1 MVNLRRL
8 KHVVALGKLGSFAL
22 AAESVHLS
30 QPAFS
35 RSIQSIEEEYG
46 VELFVR
52 GTRVITPTPY
62 GKFVIERAKKIL
74 QEVQGLQRDVD
85 LMKAHEYGEVLVGVG
100 PIPAGVLLIPVISKL
115 NALHPTIRIRVEIT
129 HWQNLLRLLNA
140 EALDFFIADTRELL
154 NNRDL
159 FIEPLPELPITCFC
173 RPEHPLIKNKPEK
186 LSIDEVMKYPLGA
199 FRFPNAL
206 YNDFAKSIDFKGD
219 RRMLWSIECD
229 NMLVLE
235 QIAASNNLVIF
246 GPSSAFKT
254 GIKEKKLVEI
264 QLNKPLN
271 LSTHFGIIYLKNRLI
286 SPAAEHFLEFARAEL
301 ESELKKITQV
311 SKKKK

>member
-46 VELFVR
+46 VDLFVR
-52 GTRVITPTPY
+52 GARIIAPTPY

-85 LMKAHEYGEVLVGVG
+85 LMKAHEYGEILVGVG
-100 PIPAGVLLIPVISKL
+100 PIPAGVLLIPVISQL
-115 NALHPTIRIRVEIT
+115 NSLHPTIRIHVEIT
-129 HWQNLLRLLNA
+129 HWQNLLKLLNA
-140 EALDFFIADTRELL
+140 EALDFFIADTRQLL
-154 NNRDL
+154 NNRNL
-159 FIEPLPELPITCFC
+159 SIEPLPKLPITCFC
-173 RPEHPLIKNKPEK
+173 RPDHPLLQKKPK
-186 LSIDEVMKYPLGA
+186 KTSIEDVMGYPLGA
-199 FRFPNAL
+199 FKFPDSL
-206 YNDFAKSIDFKGD
+206 YNDLAEAINFKGD
-219 RRMLWSIECD
+219 RRMLWAIECD

-246 GPSSAFKT
+246 GPKSAFKA
-254 GIKEKKLVEI
+254 GLKENKLVEVV
-264 QLNKPLN
+264 LEKPLN
-271 LSTHFGIIYLKNRLI
+271 LSTHFGIIYLKDRLI
-286 SPAAEHFLEFARAEL
+286 SPAAELFLKFAKEEL
-301 ESELKKITQV
+301 ESEMKKV
-311 SKKKK
+311 KSPSKKSK